1 MRIEKSVCFGFIY
14 GLFVFML
21 IIGYDV
27 CKKLCEK
34 LNLSFEVVKYI
45 LNMSKIFVVFIV
57 WFELKRECVINFK
70 LIVVI

>member
-1 MRIEKSVCFGFIY
+1 
-14 GLFVFML
+14 ML

-27 CKKLCEK
+27 CEKLCEK
-34 LNLSFEVVKYI
+34 FNLSFEVVKYI